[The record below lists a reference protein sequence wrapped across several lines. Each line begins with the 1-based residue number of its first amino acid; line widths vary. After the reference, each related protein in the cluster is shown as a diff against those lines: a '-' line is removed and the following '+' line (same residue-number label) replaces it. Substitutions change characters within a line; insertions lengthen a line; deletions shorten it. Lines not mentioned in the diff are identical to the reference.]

1 MTHRP
6 SVQPAHRAPAGWKGA
21 AARAPA
27 QASAAPTGPAPTRRR
42 WLAGLALAGAPLLL
56 GACGF
61 RLRGT
66 ATPLV
71 FGRLQLSAP
80 PHSPVAR
87 LLIPQ
92 LQASGVS
99 LVAQPLPPGG
109 APPEVLLD
117 IALDQSERAVAG
129 TTAAGQVRELQLRQ
143 RLRFRLRA
151 LAGRELIPDTELLQQ
166 RELSFTEAQALGKE
180 AEEALLFQDMQQAL
194 ARQLMAR
201 LAALRSL

>member
-1 MTHRP
+1 MTVRLHT
-6 SVQPAHRAPAGWKGA
+6 A
-21 AARAPA
+21 AALPA
-27 QASAAPTGPAPTRRR
+27 PAPTRRR

-61 RLRGT
+61 RLRGS
-66 ATPLV
+66 AAPLV
-71 FGRLQLSAP
+71 FSRLQLSAP
-80 PHSPVAR
+80 AQSPVAR
-87 LLIPQ
+87 LLMAQ

-99 LVAQPLPPGG
+99 LVPQPLPPGA
-109 APPEVLLD
+109 APPEVLLE
-117 IALDQSERAVAG
+117 IALDQSERVVVG

-143 RLRFRLRA
+143 RLRFRLRT

-201 LAALRSL
+201 LAALRAL